1 MSATGNNEKTNAN
14 ANANDTSITDANA
27 NTNTDLTTD
36 ANANTNTNTNTT
48 TDLTTD
54 ANANTDLTTD
64 ANANANTDLT
74 TDANTT
80 TNATTDAN
88 DILVD
93 GNNNQTVN
101 SGIQQAAEP
110 INTVTAEPINTVTA
124 EPINTVT
131 AEPIKTVAAEPID
144 EKNLPEPSAPPQQP
158 SIDPKKFE
166 NLLNAVANQSFND
179 LTLLKKIID
188 KYPELTNN
196 PEKWGKMTPLINNLL
211 GVYKD
216 NKIIENID
224 EKNEVADKTFENLI
238 FGTFVLAPFFVG
250 GKKRKTK
257 KSKKGKRPIY
267 KKSKK
272 HR

>member
-1 MSATGNNEKTNAN
+1 MSATGNNKNVNTD
-14 ANANDTSITDANA
+14 ANDTSITDANANTDLTTDANA

-36 ANANTNTNTNTT
+36 ANTNTTTNAT

-54 ANANTDLTTD
+54 ANTT
-64 ANANANTDLT
+64 TDLT

-80 TNATTDAN
+80 TNATTDLTTDAN

-101 SGIQQAAEP
+101 SGIQQAADP
-110 INTVTAEPINTVTA
+110 INTVTAEPINMVTA

-131 AEPIKTVAAEPID
+131 AEPID

-196 PEKWGKMTPLINNLL
+196 PEKWGKLTPLINNLL